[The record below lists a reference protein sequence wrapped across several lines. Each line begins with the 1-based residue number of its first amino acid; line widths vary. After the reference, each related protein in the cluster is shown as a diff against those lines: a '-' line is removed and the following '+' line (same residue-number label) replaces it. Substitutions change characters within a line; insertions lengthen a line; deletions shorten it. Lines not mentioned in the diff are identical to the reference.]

1 MNQMQK
7 QIAAKEAHMKT
18 PKQDVLNMVYGE
30 TEKQQKRYEHLSQM
44 YTETFGTSQME
55 FFTAPGRTEI
65 IGNHV
70 DHNGGKVLAAS
81 IDMDTIGAAY
91 PNDSQTIEI
100 VSEGYPDRIIID
112 LEQLDG
118 IHAEGGTAS
127 LVAGMAKAVKEF
139 GYRIGG
145 FQAYVTTDVISS
157 AGVSSSASFEMLFCS
172 MVNFF
177 FNSEN
182 RMSPITY
189 AKIGQFAEN
198 RYWGKASGL
207 MDQMACAV
215 GGTILLDFKDD
226 VTYEKVNFDFDRLG
240 YRLIIINT
248 GKGHAD
254 LSREYSEVPEEM
266 SRVAGLL
273 GCSRLCETNLET
285 LCGQLPEIGGQLAND
300 RAVLRAIHFFEENER
315 VADLMHAIDT
325 QDTRQ
330 ILQLITKSG
339 DSSWKLL
346 QNCYAVSDYR
356 EQKVALTLALTELF
370 LKRIGDGCCRVH
382 GGGFA
387 GVIMSVIPMQFA
399 DAYTQYISAY
409 VGADAV
415 YPMHIRQIG
424 AIHLEK

>member
-1 MNQMQK
+1 
-7 QIAAKEAHMKT
+7 MKT
-18 PKQDVLNMVYGE
+18 PKQDVLNRVYGE
-30 TEKQQKRYEHLSQM
+30 TERQRKRYEHLSQR

-100 VSEGYPDRIIID
+100 VSEGYQDRSIID
-112 LEQLDG
+112 LAHLDAVS
-118 IHAEGGTAS
+118 AEGGTAA
-127 LVAGMAKAVKEF
+127 LVAGMAKAVREA

-145 FQAYVTTDVISS
+145 FFAYVTTDVISS

-172 MVNFF
+172 IVNFF
-177 FNSEN
+177 FNPEN
-182 RMSPITY
+182 LMSPVTY

-226 VTYEKVNFDFDRLG
+226 VAYEKVNFDFERLG
-240 YRLIIINT
+240 YRLIIVNT

-273 GCSRLCETNLET
+273 GCARLCETNLET
-285 LCGQLPEIGGQLAND
+285 LCGQLPRRGGQLAND
-300 RAVLRAIHFFEENER
+300 RAVLRAIHFFEENGR

-325 QDTRQ
+325 QDTHQ

-356 EQKVALTLALTELF
+356 EQKVTLVLALTELF
-370 LKRIGDGCCRVH
+370 LKQIGDGCCRVH

-387 GVIMSVIPMQFA
+387 GVIMSVIPA
-399 DAYTQYISAY
+399 RLAAAYIQYISAY

-415 YPMHIRQIG
+415 YPMRIRQTG
-424 AIHLEK
+424 AVHLEAEVL

>member
-1 MNQMQK
+1 
-7 QIAAKEAHMKT
+7 MKT
-18 PKQDVLNMVYGE
+18 PNQDVLKMVYGE
-30 TEKQQKRYEHLSQM
+30 TEKQQKRYEYLSQK
-44 YTETFGTSQME
+44 YTETFGSSEME

-70 DHNGGKVLAAS
+70 DHNGGKVLSAS
-81 IDMDTIGAAY
+81 IDMDTIGAAC
-91 PNDSQTIEI
+91 PNDSQIIEI
-100 VSEGYPDRIIID
+100 ISEGYAKKIVID
-112 LEQLDG
+112 LEHLDKIPAG
-118 IHAEGGTAS
+118 DGTAS
-127 LVAGMAKAVKEF
+127 LVAGMAKAVREF
-139 GYRIGG
+139 GYQIGG
-145 FQAYVTTDVISS
+145 FLAYVTTGVISS

-177 FNSEN
+177 FNEN
-182 RMSPITY
+182 RMDPVTY

-207 MDQMACAV
+207 MDQMACTV

-226 VTYEKVNFDFDRLG
+226 VTYEKIDFDFERMG
-240 YRLIIINT
+240 YQLMIVNT
-248 GKGHAD
+248 GKGHVN

-266 SRVAGLL
+266 NRVAAQL

-285 LCGQLPEIGGQLAND
+285 LCGQLTRIGGQLAND
-300 RAVLRAIHFFEENER
+300 RAVLRAIHFFEENKH

-325 QDTRQ
+325 QDTRR
-330 ILQLITKSG
+330 ILQLITASG

-346 QNCYAVSDYR
+346 QNCYANSDYR
-356 EQKVALTLALTELF
+356 EQKVALALALTELF

-387 GVIMSVIPMQFA
+387 GVIMCVLPKQFTEE
-399 DAYTQYISAY
+399 YIQYISAY

-415 YPMHIRQIG
+415 YPMRIWQTG

>member
-1 MNQMQK
+1 MHAYNVNQMQK

-182 RMSPITY
+182 RMSPVTY

-266 SRVAGLL
+266 SLSQSPV
-273 GCSRLCETNLET
+273 
-285 LCGQLPEIGGQLAND
+285 I
-300 RAVLRAIHFFEENER
+300 LRGSCCRTAMRF
-315 VADLMHAIDT
+315 
-325 QDTRQ
+325 
-330 ILQLITKSG
+330 LIT
-339 DSSWKLL
+339 
-346 QNCYAVSDYR
+346 VSR
-356 EQKVALTLALTELF
+356 KWRL
-370 LKRIGDGCCRVH
+370 RSH
-382 GGGFA
+382 
-387 GVIMSVIPMQFA
+387 
-399 DAYTQYISAY
+399 
-409 VGADAV
+409 
-415 YPMHIRQIG
+415 
-424 AIHLEK
+424 

>member
-1 MNQMQK
+1 
-7 QIAAKEAHMKT
+7 
-18 PKQDVLNMVYGE
+18 
-30 TEKQQKRYEHLSQM
+30 
-44 YTETFGTSQME
+44 
-55 FFTAPGRTEI
+55 
-65 IGNHV
+65 
-70 DHNGGKVLAAS
+70 
-81 IDMDTIGAAY
+81 
-91 PNDSQTIEI
+91 
-100 VSEGYPDRIIID
+100 
-112 LEQLDG
+112 
-118 IHAEGGTAS
+118 
-127 LVAGMAKAVKEF
+127 MAKAVKEF

-145 FQAYVTTDVISS
+145 LQAYVTTDVISS

-207 MDQMACAV
+207 M
-215 GGTILLDFKDD
+215 
-226 VTYEKVNFDFDRLG
+226 
-240 YRLIIINT
+240 
-248 GKGHAD
+248 
-254 LSREYSEVPEEM
+254 
-266 SRVAGLL
+266 
-273 GCSRLCETNLET
+273 
-285 LCGQLPEIGGQLAND
+285 
-300 RAVLRAIHFFEENER
+300 
-315 VADLMHAIDT
+315 HAIDT

-346 QNCYAVSDYR
+346 QNCYAVSDYS
-356 EQKVALTLALTELF
+356 EQKVALALALTELF